1 MLPHERVHTGS
12 KSESVAEIKRLG
24 SLVDCCV
31 FQSYNGV
38 RSWSR
43 KENEFNQMIQ
53 GNLEIVIY
61 GC

>member
-31 FQSYNGV
+31 FFRVTMGLGV
-38 RSWSR
+38 GVGR
-43 KENEFNQMIQ
+43 KMNSTK
-53 GNLEIVIY
+53 
-61 GC
+61 